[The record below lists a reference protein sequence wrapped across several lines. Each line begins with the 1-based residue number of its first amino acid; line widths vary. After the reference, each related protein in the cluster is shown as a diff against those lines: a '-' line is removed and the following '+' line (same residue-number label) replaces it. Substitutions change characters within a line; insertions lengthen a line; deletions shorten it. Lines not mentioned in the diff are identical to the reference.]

1 MERKVSSLEAF
12 AYDIGANPFRACH
25 VKCLESLSQTTG
37 FTTTAHRVPW
47 LEVQQYGL
55 CIARISIPLFRPL
68 NEIMNNGPL
77 PTTLVF
83 LSDLP
88 SQAHGD
94 KVRFLGC
101 VTRYSISTGVL
112 ELQHVSQLSP
122 ARTTV
127 ALVDVNVILE
137 SLKRED
143 MEVGAWV
150 NVVGYV
156 EEVLKD
162 DKRQEGQAQ
171 GKAIAMKK
179 NGNCARE
186 GPRAMMVRIHAVML
200 WSAGAVK
207 IGEYE
212 KVLEERL
219 KPEGGPREGSS

>member
-1 MERKVSSLEAF
+1 
-12 AYDIGANPFRACH
+12 
-25 VKCLESLSQTTG
+25 
-37 FTTTAHRVPW
+37 
-47 LEVQQYGL
+47 
-55 CIARISIPLFRPL
+55 
-68 NEIMNNGPL
+68 MNNGPL

-101 VTRYSISTGVL
+101 VTRYSISTGTL
-112 ELQHVSQLSP
+112 ELQHVSQFSP

-150 NVVGYV
+150 NVIGSV

-162 DKRQEGQAQ
+162 GKRRQGQEQ
-171 GKAIAMKK
+171 GKAISMQK

-186 GPRAMMVRIHAVML
+186 RPSAIMVRVHAVML

-207 IGEYE
+207 IGDYE
-212 KVLEERL
+212 KVLEDRL
-219 KPEGGPREGSS
+219 KLEGESREGNS

>member
-1 MERKVSSLEAF
+1 
-12 AYDIGANPFRACH
+12 
-25 VKCLESLSQTTG
+25 
-37 FTTTAHRVPW
+37 
-47 LEVQQYGL
+47 
-55 CIARISIPLFRPL
+55 
-68 NEIMNNGPL
+68 MNNGPL

-112 ELQHVSQLSP
+112 EIQHVSQLAS
-122 ARTTV
+122 ARAVV
-127 ALVDVNVILE
+127 AQVDVNVILE

-143 MEVGAWV
+143 MEVGTWV

-156 EEVLKD
+156 QEVLKD
-162 DKRQEGQAQ
+162 GRREQRQEQ
-171 GKAIAMKK
+171 GKAISVKK

-186 GPRAMMVRIHAVML
+186 GPRAMMVRVHAVML

-212 KVLEERL
+212 KVLEARL
-219 KPEGGPREGSS
+219 RLEKGPR